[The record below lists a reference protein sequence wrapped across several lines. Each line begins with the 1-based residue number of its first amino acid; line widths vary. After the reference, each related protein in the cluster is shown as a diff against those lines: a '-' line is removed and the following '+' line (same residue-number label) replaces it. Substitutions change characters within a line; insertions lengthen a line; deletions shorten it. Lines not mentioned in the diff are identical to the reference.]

1 MNTPNADRWK
11 ALAGQFRLN
20 AIWCAVGSSW
30 IGLELGADMWRRRS
44 PFYPFD
50 LILWGFITLIYVWRT
65 LVGPNQLSSTVPLA
79 VANERKKEARS
90 LTPYILGTALTSF
103 SFALCSMAAKQFGR
117 LCVVGA
123 FALGVLLI
131 LMVWAT
137 ERKMKHVARGF
148 YRLAGEPQL
157 T

>member
-11 ALAGQFRLN
+11 ALAGQIRLN
-20 AIWCAVGSSW
+20 AMWCVVGSTW
-30 IGLELGADMWRRRS
+30 IGIELGADMWRRRS
-44 PFYPFD
+44 PFHPFD
-50 LILWGFITLIYVWRT
+50 LMFWGFITALYVWHT

-103 SFALCSMAAKQFGR
+103 SFALCSLAAKQFGR
-117 LCVVGA
+117 LCLVGA
-123 FALGVLLI
+123 LALGALLI

-137 ERKMKHVARGF
+137 ERKIKHVARGF
-148 YRLAGEPQL
+148 YRPAGESQL